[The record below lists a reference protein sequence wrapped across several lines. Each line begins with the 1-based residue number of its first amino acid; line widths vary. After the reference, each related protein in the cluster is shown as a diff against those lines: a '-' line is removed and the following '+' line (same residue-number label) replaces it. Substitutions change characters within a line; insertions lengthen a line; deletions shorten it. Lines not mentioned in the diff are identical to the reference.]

1 MKKIVILMPVYNDWE
16 SLIKLLKE
24 INLVIQ
30 EIKNYSFS
38 GIIINDFSTDNKP
51 NIIKP
56 QNLKSLKIIDMKK
69 NQGHAK
75 CNASGLRYMNSHEE
89 YDYVILMD
97 SDGEDRPPEIKELIN
112 KISDNPNNSVVAK
125 RVKRSEGLL
134 FQTLYQLHKLL
145 TIIFTGKN
153 VNFGNY
159 SCLTKKDVNVISE
172 KASIWS
178 SFSGTLKKNISN
190 LKEINSI
197 RGIRYFGPSK
207 MSLFNLAIHS
217 LSIIGVFKYNVFF
230 RSCVFIILL
239 SFLTKYSFVLV
250 TSLQLIIVIFNLLIF
265 FISRREN
272 LTELLNSSQNILKI
286 SDLH

>member
-1 MKKIVILMPVYNDWE
+1 
-16 SLIKLLKE
+16 
-24 INLVIQ
+24 
-30 EIKNYSFS
+30 
-38 GIIINDFSTDNKP
+38 
-51 NIIKP
+51 
-56 QNLKSLKIIDMKK
+56 MKK
-69 NQGHAK
+69 NQGHAR
-75 CNASGLRYMNSHEE
+75 CNASGLRHINSHEE

-112 KISDNPNNSVVAK
+112 KISENPNNSVVAK
-125 RVKRSEGLL
+125 RIKRSEGLL

-145 TIIFTGKN
+145 TIVFTGKN

-178 SFSGTLKKNISN
+178 SFSGTLKKNIIN
-190 LKEINSI
+190 LNEINSI
-197 RGIRYFGPSK
+197 RGTRYFGPSK

-217 LSIIGVFKYNVFF
+217 FSIIGVFKYNVFF
-230 RSCVFIILL
+230 RSCIFVILL
-239 SFLTKYSFVLV
+239 SFLIKFSFVLV

-272 LTELLNSSQNILKI
+272 LKALLNSSQNILEI
-286 SDLH
+286 SDIH

>member
-16 SLIKLLKE
+16 SLVKLLKE

-38 GIIINDFSTDNKP
+38 GIIINDFSTVNKP
-51 NIIKP
+51 NIVKP

-69 NQGHAK
+69 NQGHAR
-75 CNASGLRYMNSHEE
+75 CNASGLRHINSHEE

-97 SDGEDRPPEIKELIN
+97 SDGEDRPSEIKELIN
-112 KISDNPNNSVVAK
+112 KISENPNNSVVAK
-125 RVKRSEGLL
+125 RIKRSEGLL

-159 SCLTKKDVNVISE
+159 SCLTKKDVNTISE

-178 SFSGTLKKNISN
+178 SFSGTLKKNIIN
-190 LKEINSI
+190 LNEINSI
-197 RGIRYFGPSK
+197 RGTRYFGPSK

-217 LSIIGVFKYNVFF
+217 FSIIGVFKYNVFL
-230 RSCVFIILL
+230 RSCIFIILL

-265 FISRREN
+265 SISRREN
-272 LTELLNSSQNILKI
+272 LKALLNSSQNILEI
-286 SDLH
+286 SAIH

>member
-16 SLIKLLKE
+16 SLLKLLKE

-38 GIIINDFSTDNKP
+38 GIIINDFSTVNKP
-51 NIIKP
+51 NIVKP

-69 NQGHAK
+69 NQGHAR
-75 CNASGLRYMNSHEE
+75 CNASGLRHINSHEE

-97 SDGEDRPPEIKELIN
+97 SDGEDRPSEIKELIN
-112 KISDNPNNSVVAK
+112 KISENPNNSVVAK
-125 RVKRSEGLL
+125 RIKRSEGLL

-178 SFSGTLKKNISN
+178 SFSGTLKKI
-190 LKEINSI
+190 
-197 RGIRYFGPSK
+197 
-207 MSLFNLAIHS
+207 
-217 LSIIGVFKYNVFF
+217 
-230 RSCVFIILL
+230 
-239 SFLTKYSFVLV
+239 
-250 TSLQLIIVIFNLLIF
+250 
-265 FISRREN
+265 
-272 LTELLNSSQNILKI
+272 
-286 SDLH
+286 

>member
-112 KISDNPNNSVVAK
+112 KISENPNNSVVAK